1 MITDMMIYSCFVS
14 INNYKGTFFNIFNE
28 WMGVLFPPKNFKN
41 FKIVEREILKVG
53 EIGKK

>member
-1 MITDMMIYSCFVS
+1 MIIYSCFVS